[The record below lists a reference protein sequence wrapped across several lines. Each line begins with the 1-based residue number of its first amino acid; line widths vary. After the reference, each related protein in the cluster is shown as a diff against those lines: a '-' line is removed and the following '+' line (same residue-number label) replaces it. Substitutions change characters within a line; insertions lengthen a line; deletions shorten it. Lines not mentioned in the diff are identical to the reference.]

1 MTEKLK
7 QFRYVVFFF
16 VVATLIVVGSST
28 YIFSKPIRS
37 QDNTEIVPTVFVH
50 GFKGTYRSFGTLL
63 DRLESDIP
71 DSRRLTFHVNE
82 YGALSIKGRYFSQEH
97 PFIQVVF
104 ENNQASIADQT
115 VWLQKVM
122 AALHEDYGFEKANLV
137 GHSMG
142 GLAAANFLLTSSE
155 DSYPS
160 VNKLIV
166 IGSPFKGISA
176 ERYYKPGSSA
186 AAVDL
191 RVDSP
196 ALVSMAAHKAA
207 FPANTE
213 VLAVAGALH
222 RNDNPG
228 DGLVAVSSA
237 LGIKEIV
244 PKAHYRQEVFYDT
257 EATHS
262 GLHEHR
268 GVDKAVTAFLWPNL

>member
-1 MTEKLK
+1 MIDRLK
-7 QFRYVVFFF
+7 KHRYLLFF
-16 VVATLIVVGSST
+16 VVAVLVVIGGSLT
-28 YIFSKPIRS
+28 YLFSKPIRS
-37 QDNTEIVPTVFVH
+37 QDNTDIVPTVFVH
-50 GFKGTYRSFGTLL
+50 GFKGTYRSFDTLL
-63 DRLESDIP
+63 NRLEAGMP
-71 DSRRLTFHVNE
+71 DTRRLVFRVNAE
-82 YGALSIKGRYFSQEH
+82 GDLSIRGRYFSQAH
-97 PFIQVVF
+97 PFVQVVF

-122 AALHEDYGFEKANLV
+122 STLRETYGFEQANLV

-142 GLAAANFLLTSSE
+142 GLTSANFLLTSDGE
-155 DSYPS
+155 HYPT

-176 ERYYKPGSSA
+176 ERYYKPDSSA

-196 ALVSMAAHKAA
+196 ALTSMVTHKAA
-207 FPANTE
+207 FPAHTQ
-213 VLAVAGALH
+213 VLAIAGALQ

-237 LGIKEIV
+237 LGIKDIV
-244 PKAHYRQEVFYDT
+244 QKDHYHQEVFFDR

-262 GLHEHR
+262 GLHEHL
-268 GVDKAVTAFLWPNL
+268 GVDKAITSFLWPDL